1 MGKNVKISEYTGRFV
16 NPTVQL
22 NTSVTQV
29 MNESIDLPTTDQ
41 MLFTSDEVEGFKPLS
56 DIEPFRIFKV
66 DDPLTYRTFDPKAQF
81 FAKEKAAV
89 ESQSSDNAAA
99 INPLLNN

>member
-1 MGKNVKISEYTGRFV
+1 MISEYTGRFV

-56 DIEPFRIFKV
+56 DVEPFRIFKV
-66 DDPLTYRTFDPKAQF
+66 DDPLTYRKFDPKAQRA
-81 FAKEKAAV
+81 AKEKAAF

-99 INPLLNN
+99 INPVLKN